1 MATRWDRITRTPV
14 HGAVGVELGG
24 LDLAAPPGGG
34 VDALREA
41 VDRHGFALLRG
52 QALEPAAQMALARAL
67 GEPLPGYRPLYGH
80 PGFPDLVRI
89 GNIRERGELVSY
101 LNTGGVEWHTDS
113 PGSARP
119 PGYTLLHCVESV
131 IPDGGGET
139 CFVSTV
145 TGYRALPDALKAR
158 LAGVTLVHSFN
169 TFNDRV
175 ARYDDSPVPAQD
187 GALRERNRDTRD
199 AIVQTHPATGE
210 THLYLAHAMVK
221 DIPGMDFEAGMALV
235 MEVVERITRPELVYR
250 HDWRPGDTVVF
261 GNRGC
266 LHTPTPYAHDDFPRT
281 RRLLHQVIIGAQ
293 AAGNRLG

>member
-1 MATRWDRITRTPV
+1 MTRASDIARTPL
-14 HGAVGVELGG
+14 HAAVGIELDG
-24 LDLAAPPGGG
+24 LDLAAPADGDIG
-34 VDALREA
+34 ALRAA

-52 QALEPAAQMALARAL
+52 QALAPAAQMALAEDL
-67 GEPLPGYRPLYGH
+67 GEPLPSYRPQYDH
-80 PGFPDLVRI
+80 PDIPDLVRI
-89 GNIRERGELVSY
+89 GNIRERGVPVSY

-119 PGYTLLHCVESV
+119 PGYTVLHCVESV

-139 CFVSTV
+139 AFVSTV

-158 LAGVTLVHSFN
+158 LADMTLVHSFN

-175 ARYDDSPVPAQD
+175 ARYDASPVPAQD
-187 GALRERNRDTRD
+187 GALRARNRDSRD

-210 THLYLAHAMVK
+210 RHLYLAPAMVK

-266 LHTPTPYAHDDFPRT
+266 LHTPTPYAYHDFPRT
-281 RRLLHQVIIGAQ
+281 RRLLHQVIIGARE
-293 AAGNRLG
+293 AGA

>member
-1 MATRWDRITRTPV
+1 MTRAPDITRTPV
-14 HGAVGVELGG
+14 HAAVGVELGG
-24 LDLAAPPGGG
+24 FDLAAPADGDVG
-34 VDALREA
+34 ALRAA

-52 QALEPAAQMALARAL
+52 QALAPAAQMALARAL
-67 GEPLPGYRPLYGH
+67 GVPLPGYRPQYDH
-80 PGFPDLVRI
+80 PDFPDLVRI
-89 GNIRERGELVSY
+89 GNICERGEPVSY

-119 PGYTLLHCVESV
+119 PGYTVLHCVESV

-139 CFVSTV
+139 AFVSTV

-158 LAGVTLVHSFN
+158 LAGMTLVHSFN

-175 ARYDDSPVPAQD
+175 AQYDASPVPAQD
-187 GALRERNRDTRD
+187 GALRARNRDTRD

-210 THLYLAHAMVK
+210 RHLYLAHAMVK

-266 LHTPTPYAHDDFPRT
+266 LHTPTPYAYHDFPRT
-281 RRLLHQVIIGAQ
+281 RRLLHQVIVGARE
-293 AAGNRLG
+293 AGAGAG